1 MTYFATPSH
10 EIAVRWAL
18 ERGYY
23 VAFGIGSH
31 PDGRKVRIVR
41 DGDFYY
47 VRGVT
52 P

>member
-1 MTYFATPSH
+1 MTYFASPTFALA
-10 EIAVRWAL
+10 IQWAL

-23 VAFGIGSH
+23 VAFGIGTH

-41 DGDFYY
+41 EEGFYY

-52 P
+52 A